1 MNKQT
6 LEINIDEME
15 NEEKKM
21 KKWKKDFSKIK
32 SPKSFIKKIH
42 SSSSLQ
48 SIPLVKT
55 LSNISS
61 HEVGQPRELTSVNSA
76 SIASN
81 SSLRKMKKEEEMDY
95 QFEYCQLEEEDD
107 LFAEI
112 EKISNHSL
120 ENKKKVK
127 MKKKELEKE
136 KKENENES
144 ESEKKKNQLFQ
155 QEPPEE
161 LIVEIM
167 HIFLGE
173 NITNPFYQFSRKMLE
188 DKKVI
193 EQLGKWIPELKKYY
207 LKCKHQK
214 YLENL
219 DSKKVITLFRQL
231 IRLKGYSIEAHEKYQ
246 NGNKFLLYHI
256 ERKEKGR
263 SIKSPKK
270 TNFTLDFN

>member
-1 MNKQT
+1 MNERK
-6 LEINIDEME
+6 LEINVEELESD
-15 NEEKKM
+15 EKKM

-55 LSNISS
+55 LSNTSIS
-61 HEVGQPRELTSVNSA
+61 
-76 SIASN
+76 SN
-81 SSLRKMKKEEEMDY
+81 SSLRKIKKEEDKSDY
-95 QFEYCQLEEEDD
+95 EFEYCQLEEEDD
-107 LFAEI
+107 LFAEM
-112 EKISNHSL
+112 EKMSNHSL

-136 KKENENES
+136 KKEKENEN
-144 ESEKKKNQLFQ
+144 EKKKNQLFQ

-193 EQLGKWIPELKKYY
+193 EQLEKWIPELKKYY

-219 DSKKVITLFRQL
+219 DSKKMITLFRQL

-256 ERKEKGR
+256 ERKEKNR
-263 SIKSPKK
+263 SMKSPKK
-270 TNFTLDFN
+270 TNFTLDFD